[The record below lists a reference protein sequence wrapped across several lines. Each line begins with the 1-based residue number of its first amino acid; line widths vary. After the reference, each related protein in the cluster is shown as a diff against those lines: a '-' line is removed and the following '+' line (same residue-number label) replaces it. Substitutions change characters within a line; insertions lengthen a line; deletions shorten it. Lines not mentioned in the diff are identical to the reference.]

1 MIDKTMLYQ
10 TSSIVGYFRAADTPL
25 IPFAGANVIFT
36 GDFHQFPPVA
46 NHMGALYCDRPEKDS
61 PQALLGR
68 EICLQFDTIVILR
81 EQVRVRDPVWMEILR
96 RLREGSCTDE
106 DISEV
111 QKLVLTNNDCE
122 VPDFSTKP
130 WTGAILIM
138 PRHTV
143 RERWNE
149 AALAKHCG
157 SSGNRKYIVHAEDR
171 MSKTEEEVPLCACV
185 KIAGRDDRGAG
196 NLEEIVEIAVGMKAM
211 IVMNIST
218 EANIANGTR
227 GVIKDIILDP
237 REQATLP
244 NEDGAICLKYPQGGD
259 RSLKKDIPLK
269 FFLRP

>member
-1 MIDKTMLYQ
+1 
-10 TSSIVGYFRAADTPL
+10 
-25 IPFAGANVIFT
+25 
-36 GDFHQFPPVA
+36 
-46 NHMGALYCDRPEKDS
+46 MGALYCDRPEKDS

-227 GVIKDIILDP
+227 GVIDDIILDP
-237 REQATLP
+237 REQPTLP
-244 NEDGAICLKYPQGGD
+244 NEDGAI
-259 RSLKKDIPLK
+259 
-269 FFLRP
+269 